1 MTLHKAGII
10 PFKHMWII
18 FIRNTAGFLQQGQY
32 SHQTLDFLR
41 FVLVPFQVLL
51 EEEIGLSN
59 GQYSNWAKD
68 KLKEISSTTTSKENY
83 TDKELKAFYDYLW
96 GAKV

>member
-1 MTLHKAGII
+1 MASESGQSDLIALFIYPDQKKIILDMTLHKAGII

-32 SHQTLDFLR
+32 SHQALDFLR

-51 EEEIGLSN
+51 ELACIFENPHDYVSIGML
-59 GQYSNWAKD
+59 Q
-68 KLKEISSTTTSKENY
+68 IP
-83 TDKELKAFYDYLW
+83 
-96 GAKV
+96 

>member
-32 SHQTLDFLR
+32 SHQALDFLR

-51 EEEIGLSN
+51 ELACKFENPHNYVSIGML
-59 GQYSNWAKD
+59 Q
-68 KLKEISSTTTSKENY
+68 IP
-83 TDKELKAFYDYLW
+83 
-96 GAKV
+96 

>member
-1 MTLHKAGII
+1 MAPEAGQSDLIALLIYPDQKKIILYMTLHKAGII

-51 EEEIGLSN
+51 ELACKFENPHNYVSIGML
-59 GQYSNWAKD
+59 Q
-68 KLKEISSTTTSKENY
+68 IP
-83 TDKELKAFYDYLW
+83 
-96 GAKV
+96 